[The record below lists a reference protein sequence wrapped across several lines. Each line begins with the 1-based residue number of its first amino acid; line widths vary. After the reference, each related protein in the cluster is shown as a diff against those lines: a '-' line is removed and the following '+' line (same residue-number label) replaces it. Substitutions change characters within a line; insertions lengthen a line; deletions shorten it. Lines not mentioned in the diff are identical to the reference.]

1 MSYYDTHGKGDLFE
15 DIVLI
20 AYSIIQY
27 YALVDEAPWFFVK
40 LKRPAGGRGHNE
52 LQSPDFASLGTVE
65 FDGKIIALLVTNE
78 AKNFGDYPLYEET
91 VQGKILDRFKVW
103 PIGFVTGHYNPGKF
117 EYKIV
122 EAKLWQVTTPYQLL
136 PEHPME
142 KKKEILQHVLRG
154 IVQPLEV
161 YYGHTMNFLCS
172 DNITVTVLDKY
183 TIEIDENGKLLQK
196 IDLRKLKPQT
206 PINIDGLRPLDSI
219 QWRELKA
226 NEGIEF
232 YMPTK
237 WSLQFP
243 NNIRIT
249 DSFPSH
255 CHTGFRWREVKS

>member
-1 MSYYDTHGKGDLFE
+1 MSYYDTQAKGNLFE

-27 YALVDEAPWFFVK
+27 YALVEDAPWFFVK

-52 LQSPDFASLGTVE
+52 IQSPDFASLGITE
-65 FDGKIIALLVTNE
+65 FEGKSIVLLLTSE
-78 AKNFGDYPLYEET
+78 AKNFANYQLYEERL
-91 VQGKILDRFKVW
+91 QEKILDRFKVW
-103 PIGFVTGHYNPGKF
+103 PVGFVIGHYNPGKL
-117 EYKIV
+117 EYKII
-122 EAKLWQVTTPYQLL
+122 EAKLWQVKTPYQLL
-136 PEHPME
+136 PEHPIE
-142 KKKEILQHVLRG
+142 KKREILQHVLRG

-161 YYGHTMNFLCS
+161 YYGQTMNFLCS

-183 TIEIDENGKLLQK
+183 TIEIDENGKLIEK
-196 IDLRKLKPQT
+196 IDLRKLQAQT

-237 WSLQFP
+237 WSLQYSNDIEIFD
-243 NNIRIT
+243 N
-249 DSFPSH
+249 FQSH
-255 CHTGFRWREVKS
+255 CHTGFRWREVQS